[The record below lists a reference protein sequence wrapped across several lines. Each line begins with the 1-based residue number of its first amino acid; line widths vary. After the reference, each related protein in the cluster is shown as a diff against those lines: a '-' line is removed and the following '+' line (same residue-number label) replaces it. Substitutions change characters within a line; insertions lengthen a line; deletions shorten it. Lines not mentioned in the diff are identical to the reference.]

1 MNSINIFNIDTPFY
15 KNLSKLADIAI
26 ISVLWIVTSLPVITI
41 GAATSSAYY
50 VMTRRI
56 SDMESHLLKDYFIEF
71 RRSFFKSTLIFL
83 ILLVLGLF
91 NLYNIV
97 FVALPEPI
105 RNVVYVLQFVLAL
118 ELLFMFIHAFA
129 LISRFDMSLKRLL
142 KLSLILANKHFLTTM
157 AIMGI
162 LALIIIFCLLFPG
175 LVLFAFGIYF
185 WFSSKLLVR
194 LYRKYLPDMDV
205 NRDIEN
211 G

>member
-1 MNSINIFNIDTPFY
+1 
-15 KNLSKLADIAI
+15 
-26 ISVLWIVTSLPVITI
+26 
-41 GAATSSAYY
+41 
-50 VMTRRI
+50 
-56 SDMESHLLKDYFIEF
+56 MESHLLKDYFIEF